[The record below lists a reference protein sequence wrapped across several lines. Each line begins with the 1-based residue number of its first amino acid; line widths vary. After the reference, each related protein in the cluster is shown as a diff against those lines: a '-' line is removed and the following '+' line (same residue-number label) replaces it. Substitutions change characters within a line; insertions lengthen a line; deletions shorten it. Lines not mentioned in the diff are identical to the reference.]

1 MFVCKYE
8 IGPVLKEYLVHKIKL
23 KIIYKLADLGKHSTL
38 VKKSREMLRVTIVI
52 FLKLF
57 H

>member
-8 IGPVLKEYLVHKIKL
+8 IGPVLKKYLVQKIKL
-23 KIIYKLADLGKHSTL
+23 KIIYKLANLGKHNTL
-38 VKKSREMLRVTIVI
+38 VKGREMLRVTIVI